1 MKKRR
6 EFIKMTGLAG
16 IGLANLNGLR
26 EWSDTASVKDVYSTS
41 PQQFNMSGFAA
52 PKLDV
57 VRVGIIGLGNRGPA
71 HARLMTMIE
80 GVEVRAICDVR
91 PEKAELVKQRLQK
104 TGHTP
109 AVYSNG
115 KDDWKKLCERNDIDL
130 VIITTPWYMHN
141 EMAIFAM
148 KHGKHVASEVI
159 VGSTIDECWEL
170 VETAEKTRQHCMMM
184 ENYAY
189 APFQLITLNMARK
202 GFFGE
207 VVHADCAYNESKMS
221 NNFTKNFYW
230 DMWWLKQYG
239 SRRGNIYPTHGLG
252 PVSQIMN
259 INRGDRFDYLVS
271 VESNDFMMRK
281 KAEELAKTDSFYQ
294 PFAQMNY
301 RGNINTSTIRTVKG
315 RTIVV
320 QHDGTSPRL
329 HTVIHGI
336 YGTRGS
342 ALEQPYPARISFGL
356 PEDYRTISKYKW
368 LNEEETNEVTEKYKP
383 EILKKM
389 GELAKESGHGGS
401 DLLIDWRL
409 IDCLHNGLPLDQ
421 DVYDG
426 ASLSAIIPLSS
437 WSVSNRSNSISIPD
451 FTRGAW
457 ETNLPNMDIELNK
470 GGTTGVKKTIWA

>member
-1 MKKRR
+1 MS
-6 EFIKMTGLAG
+6 GLAG
-16 IGLANLNGLR
+16 MGLVNA
-26 EWSDTASVKDVYSTS
+26 TALKGWTADQPPADEYSSSVQTY
-41 PQQFNMSGFAA
+41 NMSGYAA

-80 GVEVRAICDVR
+80 GVEIKAICDVR
-91 PEKAELVKQRLQK
+91 SERVEMVRQRLQK
-104 TGHTP
+104 SGHAPQRYTD
-109 AVYSNG
+109 G
-115 KDDWKKLCERNDIDL
+115 KEEWKKLCERNDIDL
-130 VIITTPWYMHN
+130 VIIATPWYMHN
-141 EMAIFAM
+141 EMAVFAM
-148 KHGKHVASEVI
+148 NHGKHVASEVI
-159 VGSTIDECWEL
+159 VGETIDECWSL
-170 VETAEKTRQHCMMM
+170 VETAEKTKRHCMML

-189 APFQLITLNMARK
+189 APFQLVTLNMARK

-207 VVHADCAYNESKMS
+207 IIHADCAYNESKMG
-221 NNFTKNFYW
+221 NNFTREFYW

-239 SRRGNIYPTHGLG
+239 SRQGNIYPTHGLG

-271 VESNDFMMRK
+271 VESNDFMMK
-281 KAEELAKTDSFYQ
+281 QKAEELSKTDDFYK
-294 PFAQMNY
+294 PFARMNY

-342 ALEQPYPARISFGL
+342 ALEQPYPARVSIGL
-356 PEDYRTISKYKW
+356 PENMRSVSRFNW
-368 LNEEETNEVTEKYKP
+368 LNEEQTKEITEKYKP

-409 IDCLHNGLPLDQ
+409 IDCLRNGLPLDQ

-426 ASLSAIIPLSS
+426 AALSAVLPLSA
-437 WSVSNRSNSISIPD
+437 WSVKNRSNSVSVPD

-457 ETNLPNMDIELNK
+457 KTNQPNMDIALER
-470 GGTTGVKKTIWA
+470 GGTTGIKKTEW